1 MLLALERPL
10 GGGGLILSL
19 LAMSQRT
26 LLREGGLGG
35 EKKPGNRES
44 PPQRWG
50 LGGEWPIVKARVCN
64 GVLRVQNPGC
74 RRRRAGLTSTL

>member
-1 MLLALERPL
+1 MLLTLQRPL

-35 EKKPGNRES
+35 EKKSGKRGS
-44 PPQRWG
+44 PPQRQG
-50 LGGEWPIVKARVCN
+50 PGGEAHVCN

>member
-35 EKKPGNRES
+35 EKKSGKRGS
-44 PPQRWG
+44 PPQRRG
-50 LGGEWPIVKARVCN
+50 PGGEAHVCNGVKAHVCN
-64 GVLRVQNPGC
+64 GVLRVRNPGVE
-74 RRRRAGLTSTL
+74 GEGQL